1 MDKPKIGIVIRKS
14 LREMILSDADLARLK
29 GFADVAINGED
40 RDLVDAEAAAFL
52 EGMDGALTS
61 WNSGALTPAILEGV
75 PTLKIWA
82 YGAGSLKGKICDE
95 AWEKDI
101 VVTSAAP
108 SIADDVAE
116 MTLAFMTMGLRHIS
130 AFSRAMR
137 EGARKP
143 NKDAARTLFRRAVGV
158 ISASHVG
165 QRVMRLLRPYDA
177 RILLYDPYVTQAQAR
192 QAYRAEKADLET
204 IAREAEVVTIHAP
217 KLDATYHLWNE
228 AHFKLMRDDC
238 VFINTSRGA
247 NIDEAALIAELQKG
261 RFAAFLDVTDPEPP
275 AMDSPLR
282 HLPNV
287 VLTPHCAGLRSH
299 RIGAQKVEEFR
310 RFFAGEDQVYRVT
323 RDMMDR
329 LA

>member
-1 MDKPKIGIVIRKS
+1 MGKPKVGIVIRKS
-14 LREMILSDADLARLK
+14 LREMILSDADLEQLK
-29 GFADVAINGED
+29 SFAEVAINGED
-40 RDLVDAEAAAFL
+40 RDLVDGEAAEFL
-52 EGMDGALTS
+52 KGMDGAMTS
-61 WNSGALTPAILEGV
+61 WNSGDLTPAILEGV

-108 SIADDVAE
+108 AIANDVAE
-116 MTLAFMTMGLRHIS
+116 LTLAFMTMGLRNVLP
-130 AFSRAMR
+130 FSRAMR
-137 EGARKP
+137 EGERKP
-143 NKDAARTLFRRAVGV
+143 NKDAARTLFRRTVGV

-165 QRVMRLLRPYDA
+165 RRVMRLLRPYEP
-177 RILLYDPYVTQAQAR
+177 RILLYDPHVTREDAR
-192 QAYRAEKADLET
+192 GAFDAEKTDLET

-228 AHFKLMRDDC
+228 THFRLMRDNC

-247 NIDEAALIAELQKG
+247 NIDEAALIAELKKG
-261 RFAAFLDVTDPEPP
+261 RFSAFLDVTDPEPP

-282 HLPNV
+282 CLPNV
-287 VLTPHCAGLRSH
+287 ALTPHCAGLRSY
-299 RIGAQKVEEFR
+299 RIGAQKVEELR
-310 RFFAGEDQVYRVT
+310 RFFAGKDQVFQVT
-323 RDMMDR
+323 RDMLDR